1 MIEIHALALA
11 VCRARVEGGEEHAR
25 ASHAA
30 RQLAAYPKL
39 VGYCATCAEPN
50 VGLLGRLVELASGT
64 ADGSDRSVQAGLEI
78 FNACSE
84 RKLTMAEALSGAAAT
99 LERERHERRA
109 QTTEQGPF
117 SQT

>member
-11 VCRARVEGGEEHAR
+11 VCRARAEGGEEHAR

-30 RQLAAYPKL
+30 RELAAYPKL
-39 VGYCATCAEPN
+39 VGYCASCAEPN
-50 VGLLGRLVELASGT
+50 VGLIGRLVELASGT
-64 ADGSDRSVQAGLEI
+64 ADGSDRSDRSVEAGLEI

-99 LERERHERRA
+99 LEREQRERREGSS
-109 QTTEQGPF
+109 T
-117 SQT
+117 

>member
-30 RQLAAYPKL
+30 RELAAYPKL
-39 VGYCATCAEPN
+39 VGYCASCAEPN

-64 ADGSDRSVQAGLEI
+64 ADGSDRSDRSDRSVQAGLEI

-99 LERERHERRA
+99 LEREQRERREGSS
-109 QTTEQGPF
+109 T
-117 SQT
+117 